1 MRFYRRISSQLFC
14 LILLFI
20 LCQLSI
26 GFICIPPYTN
36 HRTLNDNT
44 YNYQAAL
51 NEQNDVDGCC
61 YSSVTSCQEIPK
73 DLQIQVHAVANEL
86 WSLCST
92 MIPTVVDISK
102 TNNSMIEGECAL
114 DPTTTFFSN
123 RSDYFRQLAL
133 EGYPAAQH
141 SYALLLYSGFDNVTQ
156 NIQQSAKFHASA
168 AIQNHLDGL
177 AVLGGCLRTG
187 TGVSTNV
194 ELGLQLIEYCA
205 SVNNPT
211 GVNKKAA
218 LLESNGNEYEAYKL
232 YQECYNSKR
241 VNALLLFNL
250 GWCYIYGSGVTK
262 DRIKGISLWES
273 CCEMAP
279 DEGSEEA
286 AWNLYQEMKH
296 DNPMKA
302 GGYLAL
308 AVELGYDDALAEI

>member
-1 MRFYRRISSQLFC
+1 MRIYRRISSQLFC

-20 LCQLSI
+20 FQLSI

-36 HRTLNDNT
+36 HRTFNDNT
-44 YNYQAAL
+44 YNYQVAL

-92 MIPTVVDISK
+92 TIPTVVDISK

-156 NIQQSAKFHASA
+156 NIHQSAKFHASA

-177 AVLGGCLRTG
+177 AVLGGCLRNR
-187 TGVSTNV
+187 S
-194 ELGLQLIEYCA
+194 
-205 SVNNPT
+205 
-211 GVNKKAA
+211 
-218 LLESNGNEYEAYKL
+218 
-232 YQECYNSKR
+232 
-241 VNALLLFNL
+241 
-250 GWCYIYGSGVTK
+250 
-262 DRIKGISLWES
+262 
-273 CCEMAP
+273 
-279 DEGSEEA
+279 
-286 AWNLYQEMKH
+286 
-296 DNPMKA
+296 
-302 GGYLAL
+302 
-308 AVELGYDDALAEI
+308 